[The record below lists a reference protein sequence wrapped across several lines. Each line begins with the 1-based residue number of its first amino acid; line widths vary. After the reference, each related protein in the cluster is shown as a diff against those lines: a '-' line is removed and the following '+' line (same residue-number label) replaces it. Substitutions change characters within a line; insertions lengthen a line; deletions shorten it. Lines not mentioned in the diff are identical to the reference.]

1 MFRTRAAKLQ
11 KLVAAEVP
19 SVKFEVNLEKPRKG
33 FFEVRVQGAKKPVLS
48 LGPMPRPFKPLRETV
63 MDELAAK
70 VVAALG

>member
-19 SVKFEVNLEKPRKG
+19 SVKFDVNAEKPRKG
-33 FFEVRVQGAKKPVLS
+33 FFEVRVQGKPVLS
-48 LGPMPRPFKPLRETV
+48 LGPMPRPFKPLRETD
-63 MDELAAK
+63 MDELAAE